1 MIFEQSP
8 RDTSVRRAAVGR
20 LMFLV
25 QHNSLTTDH
34 IKTVAEAF
42 GVHPRSVR
50 RWMDN
55 AAQHNGRYTPGR
67 RASFTLTQEMRDA
80 VALFCGNI
88 AAAYRDLRKRGSL
101 GDDPVCYATFHRAV
115 TTAYTPGFLA
125 GLRGGERE
133 RRKFDVHLTRGVGH
147 RNQAWEGDHVE
158 ASVWVNVNGHRRKPW
173 ITWFIDCA
181 SDAVCGLSVSAQ
193 TPSRENILLAVR
205 SAVLRG
211 GNHGPF
217 GGSPGLVRIDRGKD
231 FLSDTVD
238 AAFGVLGVR
247 VVDLPPRHPELK
259 GTVEALNNA
268 VKTMHF
274 PGLPGYVHA
283 PRTSRRTKPDPDERL
298 LTYEAFIRHLLA
310 WVHEWNHEHR
320 IRTRDNRTPHELWNN
335 DLTPIY
341 DPDPADLH
349 FTLETHP
356 TPLTINSDGV
366 HWGKKRRYLAP
377 YMQGLGGTKVV
388 LRYMPRQERSV
399 ELYDAKDGTYL
410 GPAVLQNEATPQER
424 REVRRAADREAGRL
438 RTALD
443 KANRQREERFEA
455 DTVPTTPRPTSDI
468 TQEQATE
475 ILNGHR
481 QDAHARETRPD
492 LIPLPNP
499 TATWNNTA
507 NPAETQLGSTAP
519 LLPPLPNPTDS
530 WHATPLSS
538 TPEEPTD
545 EPHD

>member
-25 QHNSLTTDH
+25 QQNSLTTDH

-80 VALFCGNI
+80 VALFCANI
-88 AAAYRDLRKRGSL
+88 SAAYRDLCKRGSL

-133 RRKFDVHLTRGVGH
+133 RRKFDVHFTRGVGH

-158 ASVWVNVNGHRRKPW
+158 ASVWVNINGHRRKPW

-211 GNHGPF
+211 GDHGPF

-231 FLSDTVD
+231 FLSDTVE

-274 PGLPGYVHA
+274 TGLPGYVHA
-283 PRTSRRTKPDPDERL
+283 PRTSRRTKPDPGEHL

-310 WVHEWNHEHR
+310 WVHEWNYEHR
-320 IRTRDNRTPHELWNN
+320 IRTRDHRTPYELWHN

-341 DPDPADLH
+341 DPDPEDLH

-377 YMQGLGGTKVV
+377 YMQGLRGTKVV

-410 GPAVLQNEATPQER
+410 GPAVLQNEATPQQR

-481 QDAHARETRPD
+481 EDELASEARPD

-499 TATWNNTA
+499 TATWNSTA
-507 NPAETQLGSTAP
+507 NPAESRTGSTAP
-519 LLPPLPNPTDS
+519 LLPPLPDPTDS
-530 WHATPLSS
+530 WHPTPLPSA
-538 TPEEPTD
+538 PEEPTD

>member
-25 QHNSLTTDH
+25 QQNSLTTDH

-55 AAQHNGRYTPGR
+55 AAQHNDRYTPGR
-67 RASFTLTQEMRDA
+67 RTSFTLTQEMRDA

-101 GDDPVCYATFHRAV
+101 GDDPICYATFHRAV

-133 RRKFDVHLTRGVGH
+133 RRKFDVHFTRGVGH

-158 ASVWVNVNGHRRKPW
+158 ASVWVNINGHRRKPW

-231 FLSDTVD
+231 FLSDTVE

-268 VKTMHF
+268 VKTMYF

-320 IRTRDNRTPHELWNN
+320 IRTRDNRTPHELWHN

-388 LRYMPRQERSV
+388 LRYMPRQERTV

-455 DTVPTTPRPTSDI
+455 DTVPTTPRPVSDI
-468 TQEQATE
+468 TQEQAAD

-481 QDAHARETRPD
+481 QDAHAGETRPD
-492 LIPLPNP
+492 LIPLPDP

-507 NPAETQLGSTAP
+507 HPAESRPGSTAP
-519 LLPPLPNPTDS
+519 LLPPLPDPTDS
-530 WHATPLSS
+530 WHPTPLPSP
-538 TPEEPTD
+538 PEEPTD

>member
-55 AAQHNGRYTPGR
+55 AAQHNGRYTPQR
-67 RASFTLTQEMRDA
+67 RTSFTLTQEIRDA

-88 AAAYRDLRKRGSL
+88 AVAYRDLCKRGNL
-101 GDDPVCYATFHRAV
+101 GDDPVSYATFHRAV

-133 RRKFDVHLTRGVGH
+133 RRKFDVHFTRDVGH

-181 SDAVCGLSVSAQ
+181 TDAICGLSVSAQ
-193 TPSRENILLAVR
+193 TPSRENILLAIR

-211 GNHGPF
+211 DDHGLF
-217 GGSPGLVRIDRGKD
+217 GGSPGLVRVDRGKD
-231 FLSDTVD
+231 FLSDTVET
-238 AAFGVLGVR
+238 AFGVLGVR
-247 VVDLPPRHPELK
+247 LVDLPPRHPELK
-259 GTVEALNNA
+259 GTVEALNRA
-268 VKTMHF
+268 VKTMLF
-274 PGLPGYVHA
+274 PGLPGFVHA
-283 PRTSRRTKPDPDERL
+283 PRTSRRAKKDPDERL
-298 LTYEAFIRHLLA
+298 LTYEAFIRIFLE
-310 WVHEWNHEHR
+310 WVHEWNYEHR
-320 IRTRDNRTPHELWNN
+320 IRTRDNHTPYELWHD

-341 DPDPADLH
+341 DPDPEDLH

-366 HWGKKRRYLAP
+366 HWTKGRRYLAP
-377 YMQGLGGTKVV
+377 YMQGLRGTKVV
-388 LRYMPRQERSV
+388 LRYMPRQERTV
-399 ELYDAKDGTYL
+399 ELFDAKDGRYL
-410 GPAVLQNEATPQER
+410 GPAVLNNEAIPQER
-424 REVRRAADREAGRL
+424 REVRRAADREADRL

-443 KANRQREERFEA
+443 KAMCQREERFEA
-455 DTVPTTPRPTSDI
+455 DTVATTPRPVSDM
-468 TQEQATE
+468 TQEQAAE
-475 ILNGHR
+475 ILDGHR
-481 QDAHARETRPD
+481 QDEHASEARPD
-492 LIPLPNP
+492 LIPLPGP
-499 TATWNNTA
+499 TTTWTNTQ
-507 NPAETQLGSTAP
+507 NLAESRPSSAAP
-519 LLPPLPNPTDS
+519 LLPPLPDPTDS
-530 WHATPLSS
+530 WHPAPLPSPS
-538 TPEEPTD
+538 EEPTD

>member
-67 RASFTLTQEMRDA
+67 RASFTLTQESRDA

-133 RRKFDVHLTRGVGH
+133 RRKFDVHFTRGVGH

-231 FLSDTVD
+231 FLSDTVE

-247 VVDLPPRHPELK
+247 VVDLPPGHPELK

-274 PGLPGYVHA
+274 SGLPGYVHA
-283 PRTSRRTKPDPDERL
+283 PRSSRRTKPDPDERL

-455 DTVPTTPRPTSDI
+455 DTVATTPRPTSDI

-530 WHATPLSS
+530 WHATPLRS